1 MRAVSLAL
9 VLVFLFSEVAS
20 ATTCELLDGA
30 YVEAS
35 DGTYLGFFGSASAL
49 ESIAN
54 PAGIYGSSAGVNSV
68 FNPAG
73 LYGSTAGVNSAN
85 NSSAVNPPSI
95 YSGLTFVGYLSTN
108 STKTPKVEAQATVE
122 NCTFTT
128 TEPKRI
134 GGEGFFA
141 LGLDSSTTVSFF
153 GNSKTGF
160 KMEPT
165 SAGTLNLKI
174 LKHLNNL
181 LYHDLLLIFFCSYHV
196 IYNFIFAQ
204 PRDLRILNLID
215 L

>member
-9 VLVFLFSEVAS
+9 ALVFLFSEVAS

-160 KMEPT
+160 
-165 SAGTLNLKI
+165 NLRW
-174 LKHLNNL
+174 NL
-181 LYHDLLLIFFCSYHV
+181 LPLV
-196 IYNFIFAQ
+196 
-204 PRDLRILNLID
+204 P
-215 L
+215 